1 MTTTP
6 TAEPVGTASPTPQA
20 PGVSSPPGPDD
31 AARPASHV
39 PFPRGAGGSL
49 DLATKVAIGYLV
61 LVTLAAALAPL
72 LTPHDPVAG
81 QIADRLLPPGSD
93 GHLLG
98 TDEQG
103 RDIATRLL
111 YGARLSL
118 LAAVLPV
125 AVATA
130 LALVCGL
137 VAGARPSRAGNVLM
151 RVLDVFFAFPAIML
165 AIGVAATLGPGLHN
179 AFGALVLVFT
189 PPLARVAEAATRQVA
204 GMEYIQAARLT
215 GAPPARILFR
225 QVLPNALPPVLTYA
239 TSLMGVSLLL
249 MAGLSF
255 VGLGVRPPTPEW
267 GFMLGSMR
275 DMIYTSPVNAI
286 IPGVAIFLTAVAL
299 NVMSDGLRDAGDRR

>member
-1 MTTTP
+1 MRTTAISP
-6 TAEPVGTASPTPQA
+6 APPADAPAEPVVAA
-20 PGVSSPPGPDD
+20 PGV
-31 AARPASHV
+31 PAPQERRGSLRRRTGRVRV
-39 PFPRGAGGSL
+39 PSL
-49 DLATKVAIGYLV
+49 DLPTTAAIAFLALITVAAV
-61 LVTLAAALAPL
+61 LAPL
-72 LTPHDPVAG
+72 LTPHDPVVG
-81 QIADRLLPPGSD
+81 DVSQRLLPPGSP
-93 GHLLG
+93 GHVLG

-111 YGARLSL
+111 YGGRLSL
-118 LAAVLPV
+118 LAAVVPV
-125 AVATA
+125 GVACA

-137 VAGARPSRAGNVLM
+137 VAGARPSLFGNALM
-151 RVLDVFFAFPAIML
+151 RLLDVFFAFPAIML

-204 GMEYIQAARLT
+204 GMEYIHAAQLT
-215 GAPPARILFR
+215 GAPRARILLR